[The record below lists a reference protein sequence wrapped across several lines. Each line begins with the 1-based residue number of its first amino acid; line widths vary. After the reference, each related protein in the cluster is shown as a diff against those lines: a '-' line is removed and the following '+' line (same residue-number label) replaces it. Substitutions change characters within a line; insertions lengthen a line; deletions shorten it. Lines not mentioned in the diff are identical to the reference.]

1 MAPCQGAGGLR
12 VVRGVRGVRGD
23 RGEEDDHPGQGGLVM
38 VRA

>member
-12 VVRGVRGVRGD
+12 VVRGVRGD
-23 RGEEDDHPGQGGLVM
+23 RGEEDDDHPSQGGLVM